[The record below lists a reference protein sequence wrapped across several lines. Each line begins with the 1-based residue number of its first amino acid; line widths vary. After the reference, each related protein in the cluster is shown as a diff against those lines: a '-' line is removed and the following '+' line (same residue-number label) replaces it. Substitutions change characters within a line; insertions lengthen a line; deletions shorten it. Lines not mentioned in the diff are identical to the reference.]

1 MLPVSN
7 MPEQLTELTTLRA
20 DLRTLNRGSLL
31 IIAERAIELIP
42 ATQLSALLCD
52 FIQITARSAEG
63 DNAPA
68 SLFDEV
74 SAFYDAAMTGKY
86 YETVEI
92 NNRGRQEH
100 SKSTDAF
107 ISEFDRLLR
116 KCIRA
121 TGQEMHLET
130 RSSFELLL
138 GLLRHIGDGHDDV
151 LFFADDGGVSNFGI
165 NWRTALPA
173 YFNCLAKTSSQ
184 EEFAR
189 AVDFSIEDFS
199 PSDRPHFLVE
209 ACKVANVAQRM
220 TMDGLKTRRPT

>member
-1 MLPVSN
+1 MS
-7 MPEQLTELTTLRA
+7 EQLTELTTLRA

-31 IIAERAIELIP
+31 IIAERAIELLP
-42 ATQLSALLCD
+42 ATQLNALLCD
-52 FIQITARSAEG
+52 FVQLPAPTAEA

-74 SAFYDAAMTGKY
+74 RAFYDAAMTGKY

-116 KCIRA
+116 SCIRA
-121 TGQEMHLET
+121 TVQEMHSET

-138 GLLRHIGDGHDDV
+138 SLLRHIGDGHDDV
-151 LFFADDGGVSNFGI
+151 LFFADDGGVSDFGV

-173 YFNCLAKTSSQ
+173 YFNCLSKTSSP

-189 AVDFSIEDFS
+189 SVDFSIENFS
-199 PSDRPHFLVE
+199 PPDRPHLLAE
-209 ACKVANVAQRM
+209 ARNIANVAQRM
-220 TMDGLKTRRPT
+220 TMDVLKP